1 MHTPGGAFVFARGV
15 GRLSGGAHIL
25 DLFPT
30 ILEMMGVD
38 QVEGRDGKS
47 LLGEGGA

>member
-1 MHTPGGAFVFARGV
+1 MHTSDGAFVFVRGV
-15 GRLSGGAHIL
+15 ERLAGGAHIL

-38 QVEGRDGKS
+38 PVEGRDGKS
-47 LLGEGGA
+47 LLGGGGE